1 MELRFVDRK
10 TELWQLGQ
18 LINTPPN
25 FVQFVYGPKSSGKST
40 LMMRLVRAFGR
51 RRDFIFYDFRAR
63 SPKGISDVLALPQ
76 DNIFVRF
83 RTYLKGKLRH
93 DPGSPG
99 IKVPK
104 KLYEKIRTGKID
116 PFLPLIPYLRK
127 MHKPVIILDEVQALR
142 FSGMSDDEIA
152 RLMNFLVTLTK
163 RMHLAHVIVVTS
175 DCLFID
181 DAIKLAALEEAS
193 EFNYLGD
200 LGEDAVREWL
210 QDEGLTEEQVMKV
223 YQYFGGRPYDLW
235 VTLQNFA
242 ATGNLNHLEKTVM
255 RKLSRV
261 RMLASHHG
269 QKTIPVLKRLA
280 SGNLTAD
287 KVSKEMLKWLI
298 DNEIAFFDPLDGT
311 VYPISNAMST
321 ALKRL

>member
-1 MELRFVDRK
+1 MDRK

-18 LINTPPN
+18 LINSPPN
-25 FVQFVYGPKSSGKST
+25 FVQFIYGPKSSGKST
-40 LMMRLVRAFGR
+40 LMMRMVRAFGR
-51 RRDFIFYDFRAR
+51 HRDFVFYDFRAR
-63 SPKGISDVLALPQ
+63 SPKGISDVMALPQ

-83 RTYLKGKLRH
+83 RSYLKRKLRH
-93 DPGSPG
+93 DSAKHG
-99 IKVPK
+99 IKVPR
-104 KLYEKIRTGKID
+104 KLYEKIRTGKTD
-116 PFLPLIPYLRK
+116 PFLPLIPYIRK
-127 MHKPVIILDEVQALR
+127 MRRPVIVLDEVQALR
-142 FSGMSDDEIA
+142 YSGMSSDEIA

-181 DAIKLAALEEAS
+181 NAIKLAALEEAS

-200 LGEDAVREWL
+200 LGEDAVLEWL
-210 QDEGLTEEQVMKV
+210 QDEGMTEEQAMKV
-223 YQYFGGRPYDLW
+223 YQYFGGRPYDIW
-235 VTLQNFA
+235 VAIQSFA
-242 ATGNLNHLEKTVM
+242 TAGNLNHLEKAVM

-287 KVSKEMLKWLI
+287 KVSKEMLGWLI

-311 VYPISNAMST
+311 VYPISTAMST

>member
-18 LINTPPN
+18 LINTPSN

-40 LMMRLVRAFGR
+40 LMMRLVRAFGK
-51 RRDFIFYDFRAR
+51 RRDIVFYDFRAR
-63 SPKGISDVLALPQ
+63 SPKGVSDVMALPRE
-76 DNIFVRF
+76 NIFVRF
-83 RTYLKGKLRH
+83 RNYLKSKVRH
-93 DPGSPG
+93 DPAKHG

-104 KLYEKIRTGKID
+104 GLYDKIRKGKTD
-116 PFLPLIPYLRK
+116 PFLPLIPYIRK
-127 MHKPVIILDEVQALR
+127 MKHPVIILDEVQALR
-142 FSGMSDDEIA
+142 YSGMADDEIA

-163 RMHLAHVIVVTS
+163 RMHIAHVIVVTS

-193 EFNYLGD
+193 EFSYLGD
-200 LGEDAVREWL
+200 LGEDAVMEWL
-210 QDEGLTEEQVMKV
+210 QDEGMTEEQAKRV
-223 YQYFGGRPYDLW
+223 YEYFGGRPYDLW
-235 VTLQNFA
+235 VTIQSFSAN
-242 ATGNLNHLEKTVM
+242 GNLNHLEKTIG

-261 RMLASHHG
+261 KMLASHHDN
-269 QKTIPVLKRLA
+269 KSIPALKKLA
-280 SGNLTAD
+280 AGNLTAD
-287 KVSKEMLKWLI
+287 KLDKESLRWLI

-311 VYPISNAMST
+311 VYPISKAMAT